1 MKTMCLPYWLSPQWL
16 CSDSCTWAHD
26 LHKIMCPSCLCVYYV
41 HLAYVRF
48 EHSVCHG
55 SDIYI
60 YIYIYIYV
68 YYQNNGH
75 SNKLSLH
82 WCCNNSSTWSHD
94 VMVI

>member
-16 CSDSCTWAHD
+16 CSNSCTWAHD

-60 YIYIYIYV
+60 YIYIYIYIIKTMDTPTNCHYIGV
-68 YYQNNGH
+68 VTTHPLGH
-75 SNKLSLH
+75 
-82 WCCNNSSTWSHD
+82 
-94 VMVI
+94 MM